1 MEDGLT
7 GLGPVGPVEVVRL
20 VGGPDCTLGADD
32 CVVYFNDGETPRF
45 LNNSGEGAD
54 VAGDPLKVLDATYD
68 DRIAVL
74 TRVYERPEA
83 GSCSEV
89 RNAQTQETV
98 FETCQHTLSRFSPD
112 GARISALPPY
122 LSGIGASWAAI
133 VDENGTEVARY
144 RPENG
149 YVRSAVWEDDGHL
162 LVTAY
167 DWDARAWS
175 VMRLGLDGRTR
186 N

>member
-1 MEDGLT
+1 MRR
-7 GLGPVGPVEVVRL
+7 PRRRCSRP
-20 VGGPDCTLGADD
+20 A
-32 CVVYFNDGETPRF
+32 NTPC
-45 LNNSGEGAD
+45 
-54 VAGDPLKVLDATYD
+54 P
-68 DRIAVL
+68 
-74 TRVYERPEA
+74 
-83 GSCSEV
+83 GS
-89 RNAQTQETV
+89 
-98 FETCQHTLSRFSPD
+98 HPD
-112 GARISALPPY
+112 GAHISALPPY

-175 VMRLGLDGRTR
+175 VMRLGLDGSEELALGPSTATDECHRRTPCSER
-186 N
+186 ADPQFQVKDANTESMISCCSASGTRVEQEPDRGGVPPTDGAVGELDALVRPAR